1 MTTPMHHMTVLEL
14 QRTEEQRIRLQYRRD
29 CLLKEAEETVSRF
42 DEAVMRL
49 RHERALLVTSIVS
62 ADLR

>member
-1 MTTPMHHMTVLEL
+1 MTTPMHHMTSLEL
-14 QRTEEQRIRLQYRRD
+14 QRAEEQRIRLQYRRD
-29 CLLKEAEETVSRF
+29 CLLKEAEEMVSRF

-49 RHERALLVTSIVS
+49 RHERALLATSIVS